1 MTIAFLFPDAYNSGL
16 RSQTLDRDSKRTGN
30 NKIKKKG
37 ESSMNS
43 EKHEEGSARNDALDG
58 IIHVLVPA
66 DDSSDLS
73 LMIPPGCCVSINT
86 SIPAASDVLS

>member
-1 MTIAFLFPDAYNSGL
+1 
-16 RSQTLDRDSKRTGN
+16 
-30 NKIKKKG
+30 
-37 ESSMNS
+37 MNS